1 MTSRDFAD
9 FSLRAFVRA
18 STYGMYQRVNQK
30 SGPSSSFMKEQ
41 TATMMGSNVATL
53 GMRLGSMS
61 RRINGD
67 GHRRRLATSTISAT
81 SALSHNKRHPLVV
94 NKPENALEIAAG
106 DTNHLRLQKSGVQG
120 SGGIGSNSHNSL
132 QYVYK
137 LILVMLSITI
147 LITESLPPTIASAPP
162 NHPRGRCGPRP
173 GAYASSRTDRGSVD
187 SSPSASFPFPPQ
199 STKSTPRSSP
209 P

>member
-1 MTSRDFAD
+1 MQVEAADLLTSRDFAD

-94 NKPENALEIAAG
+94 NKPENALEIQIICDSKKAASKEAVALAVI
-106 DTNHLRLQKSGVQG
+106 H
-120 SGGIGSNSHNSL
+120 I
-132 QYVYK
+132 
-137 LILVMLSITI
+137 ILFNMYINLYWLCCQSQF
-147 LITESLPPTIASAPP
+147 
-162 NHPRGRCGPRP
+162 
-173 GAYASSRTDRGSVD
+173 
-187 SSPSASFPFPPQ
+187 SSPKAFLQQ
-199 STKSTPRSSP
+199 SHQPLQIIHVDVVARVRERMHRQEWIVAR
-209 P
+209 